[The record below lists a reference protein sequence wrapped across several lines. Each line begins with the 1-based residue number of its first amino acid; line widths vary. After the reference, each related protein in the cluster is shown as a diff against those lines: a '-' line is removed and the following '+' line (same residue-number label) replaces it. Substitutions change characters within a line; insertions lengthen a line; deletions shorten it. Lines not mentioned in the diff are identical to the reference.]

1 MKAAFI
7 DRDGVINKEVG
18 YLHRIEDF
26 QYTKNCIEGLKVLP
40 TGFAIIIVTNQ
51 AGIAKGYYK
60 LQDYNKLTN
69 WMVGDLRKHGVNLTD
84 ILFAHIIL
92 MR

>member
-18 YLHRIEDF
+18 YLHKIEDF
-26 QYTKNCIEGLKVLP
+26 QYTKNCIEGLKGLIQH
-40 TGFAIIIVTNQ
+40 GFCDYYRFTNQ

-60 LQDYNKLTN
+60 LQDS
-69 WMVGDLRKHGVNLTD
+69 
-84 ILFAHIIL
+84 IITY
-92 MR
+92 